1 MMMRSRIL
9 ASLIGTVG
17 LLLLC
22 LFSASASAA
31 ASASAT
37 TQEPVYMMT
46 QSELERLSSNLNEL
60 RNSNKRSQQEVKVL
74 RKELATSK
82 DELLEA
88 RKQSSELKKQL
99 DLLTMA
105 SKNQETSLETVNRS
119 LMASAKEEKR
129 TRLRIK
135 AQRNTWEAVAAGL
148 LIAWAAK

>member
-1 MMMRSRIL
+1 MTLRPKFL
-9 ASLIGTVG
+9 VSLVGAAG
-17 LLLLC
+17 LLLLFS
-22 LFSASASAA
+22 FSALASAA
-31 ASASAT
+31 AT
-37 TQEPVYMMT
+37 TREPVYMMT

-60 RNSNKRSQQEVKVL
+60 KNSNEQSQQEVKAL
-74 RKELATSK
+74 RKELATSRI
-82 DELLEA
+82 ELNEA

-99 DLLTMA
+99 DLLTLA

>member
-1 MMMRSRIL
+1 MMIRSRLL
-9 ASLIGTVG
+9 ASLIGTAG

-22 LFSASASAA
+22 SFSGS

-37 TQEPVYMMT
+37 TREPVYMMT

-60 RNSNKRSQQEVKVL
+60 KNSNEQSQQEVRAL

-82 DELLEA
+82 VELTEA
-88 RKQSSELKKQL
+88 RTQSTELMAELSQLQATSKKQEASLMIANESLKKFG
-99 DLLTMA
+99 A
-105 SKNQETSLETVNRS
+105 
-119 LMASAKEEKR
+119 EEKR

-148 LIAWAAK
+148 LVAWAAK

>member
-1 MMMRSRIL
+1 MMIRSRLL
-9 ASLIGTVG
+9 ASLIGTAG

-22 LFSASASAA
+22 SFSASASA
-31 ASASAT
+31 SAT
-37 TQEPVYMMT
+37 TREPVYMMT

-60 RNSNKRSQQEVKVL
+60 KNSNEQSQQEVKAL
-74 RKELATSK
+74 RKELETSK
-82 DELLEA
+82 IELNEA

-119 LMASAKEEKR
+119 LMEYAKEEKR

-135 AQRNTWEAVAAGL
+135 AQRNTWEAVAAGI

>member
-1 MMMRSRIL
+1 MCGIKCRHRL
-9 ASLIGTVG
+9 AVALVG
-17 LLLLC
+17 LCTLLLLYC
-22 LFSASASAA
+22 CSGQASAA
-31 ASASAT
+31 AITGEAT
-37 TQEPVYMMT
+37 YMIT

-60 RNSNKRSQQEVKVL
+60 KNSNERSQQEVKVL

-105 SKNQETSLETVNRS
+105 SKNQETSLVTVNRS